1 MKNIQLIA
9 NIIFGI
15 AIAVLF
21 FLHFSGQSSNKQK
34 DSIVSPKIEL
44 KSSKLVYINTDSLW
58 ENYEYVKEIKKALLS
73 QRNQAEAEFAQK
85 YQALANEE
93 QNFREIAQRLSEEEG
108 IKQQQ
113 ELLLKEQKLGE
124 FRDQMQE
131 RLMKSE
137 QDKNEQI
144 TKNITDYLRVAYIN
158 TPYNYILGYTRG
170 GGILFAHDS
179 LDITNEVVNGL
190 NANHSKEKDKK

>member
-1 MKNIQLIA
+1 LKNIQLIA

-137 QDKNEQI
+137 QDKNDQI

-190 NANHSKEKDKK
+190 NANHNKEKDKK

>member
-1 MKNIQLIA
+1 LKNLQLIA
-9 NIIFGI
+9 NISFGI

-21 FLHFSGQSSNKQK
+21 FLHFSGASTTEQK
-34 DSIVSPKIEL
+34 NNIVSPKIEL
-44 KSSKLVYINTDSLW
+44 KSSKLVYVNTDSLW
-58 ENYEYVKEIKKALLS
+58 ENYEYVKEIKKTLMN

-137 QDKNEQI
+137 QEKNDQI
-144 TKNITDYLRVAYIN
+144 TKNITEYLKVAYLN
-158 TPYNYILGYTRG
+158 TPYNYILGYTKG

-179 LDITNEVVNGL
+179 LDITQEVIKGL
-190 NANHSKEKDKK
+190 NANHTNSKR

>member
-1 MKNIQLIA
+1 LKNLQLVANVFFLIA
-9 NIIFGI
+9 IS
-15 AIAVLF
+15 VLF
-21 FLHFSGQSSNKQK
+21 YLYFSSSSNNEASKG
-34 DSIVSPKIEL
+34 IVTPKIEL

-58 ENYEYVKEIKKALLS
+58 ENYDYVKEIKKVLAS
-73 QRNQAEAEFAQK
+73 QRSQAEAEFAQK

-131 RLMKSE
+131 KLMKSE

-144 TKNITDYLRVAYIN
+144 TKNITDYLRIAYQN

-179 LDITNEVVNGL
+179 LDITKEVIKGL
-190 NANHSKEKDKK
+190 NQNHLKNKEKK

>member
-1 MKNIQLIA
+1 MKNLQLVANVFFLIA
-9 NIIFGI
+9 IS
-15 AIAVLF
+15 VLF
-21 FLHFSGQSSNKQK
+21 YLYFSSSSNNEASKG
-34 DSIVSPKIEL
+34 IVTPKIEL

-58 ENYEYVKEIKKALLS
+58 ENYDYVKEIKKVLAS
-73 QRNQAEAEFAQK
+73 QRSQAEAEFAQK

-131 RLMKSE
+131 KLMKSE

-144 TKNITDYLRVAYIN
+144 TKNITDYLRIAYQN

-179 LDITNEVVNGL
+179 LDITKEVIKGL
-190 NANHSKEKDKK
+190 NQNHLKNKEKK

>member
-1 MKNIQLIA
+1 LKNLQLVANVFFLIA
-9 NIIFGI
+9 IS
-15 AIAVLF
+15 VLF
-21 FLHFSGQSSNKQK
+21 YLYFSSSSNNEATKG
-34 DSIVSPKIEL
+34 IVTPTIEL

-58 ENYEYVKEIKKALLS
+58 ENYDYVKEIKKVLAS
-73 QRNQAEAEFAQK
+73 QRSQAEAEFAQK

-131 RLMKSE
+131 KLMKSE

-144 TKNITDYLRVAYIN
+144 TKNITDYLRIAYQN
-158 TPYNYILGYTRG
+158 TPYNYILGYTQG

-179 LDITNEVVNGL
+179 LDITKEVIKGL
-190 NANHSKEKDKK
+190 NQNHLKNKEKK

>member
-1 MKNIQLIA
+1 MKNLQLIA
-9 NIIFGI
+9 NITFGI

-21 FLHFSGQSSNKQK
+21 YLHFSNNSSNEQK
-34 DSIVSPKIEL
+34 NNIVSPKIEL

-58 ENYEYVKEIKKALLS
+58 ENYDYVKDIKKVLLN

-93 QNFREIAQRLSEEEG
+93 QNFREVAQRLSEEEG

-144 TKNITDYLRVAYIN
+144 TKNITDYLKVAYQN
-158 TPYNYILGYTRG
+158 TPYNYSLGYTRG
-170 GGILFAHDS
+170 GGILCAHDS
-179 LDITNEVVNGL
+179 LDITNEVVKGL
-190 NANHSKEKDKK
+190 NSNHEKEEGKK

>member
-1 MKNIQLIA
+1 LKNTQLIA

-15 AIAVLF
+15 ALAVLF
-21 FLHFSGQSSNKQK
+21 FLHFSGQSNTNQK
-34 DSIVSPKIEL
+34 ESIVSPKIEL

-58 ENYEYVKEIKKALLS
+58 ENYEYVKEIKKTLLN

-144 TKNITDYLRVAYIN
+144 TKNITDYLKIAYNN

-179 LDITNEVVNGL
+179 LDITNEVISGL
-190 NANHSKEKDKK
+190 NANHNKKKDKK

>member
-1 MKNIQLIA
+1 MKNTQLIA

-15 AIAVLF
+15 ALAILF
-21 FLHFSGQSSNKQK
+21 YLHFSGQPKTNQK
-34 DSIVSPKIEL
+34 ENIISPKIEL
-44 KSSKLVYINTDSLW
+44 KSSKLVYVNTDSLW
-58 ENYEYVKEIKKALLS
+58 ENYEYVKEIKKTLLN

-113 ELLLKEQKLGE
+113 ELLLKEQKLSE

-144 TKNITDYLRVAYIN
+144 TKNITEYLRVAYIN

-179 LDITNEVVNGL
+179 LDITKEVLNGL
-190 NANHSKEKDKK
+190 NANHNNKKDKK

>member
-1 MKNIQLIA
+1 
-9 NIIFGI
+9 
-15 AIAVLF
+15 
-21 FLHFSGQSSNKQK
+21 
-34 DSIVSPKIEL
+34 
-44 KSSKLVYINTDSLW
+44 W
-58 ENYEYVKEIKKALLS
+58 ENYEYVKEIKKTLLN

-144 TKNITDYLRVAYIN
+144 TKNITDYLKIAYNN

-179 LDITNEVVNGL
+179 LDITNEVISGL
-190 NANHSKEKDKK
+190 NANHNKKKDKK